1 MCNDAGIWFDFLAWK
16 RIERKL
22 DEQQQ
27 HSIGSNGGL
36 ALQSSIRVYTLEWS
50 EEFGEDKSTSWLA
63 AGHWAAN
70 FVIGIILVCEYV
82 TLVRQTKLEC
92 TVCARPDGLARNC
105 NRLWISDDV
114 QSESQWT
121 CRRRQCACLVVWD
134 FFFSLLLSVYVCS
147 FHFLFVDVPAV

>member
-92 TVCARPDGLARNC
+92 TVCARPDGLARTAIAC
-105 NRLWISDDV
+105 ESVTTSKANRSGHVDV
-114 QSESQWT
+114 ASVRAWLCET
-121 CRRRQCACLVVWD
+121 
-134 FFFSLLLSVYVCS
+134 FFFLLLSVYVCS